1 MITGGCL
8 CGAVRYQTDGPP
20 LVGLRCYCRD
30 CQRASGSTGLPVMIV
45 DKKQFKVT
53 GKTGISAVTGGSGR
67 KAIRHFCP
75 DCGSLL
81 FGTPEV
87 APEIV
92 TVYVGGLDDP
102 RYSNRPSPNSPAT
115 VPRGTSVAICRNLKP
130 RPAPQTRKLRANARI
145 GLQSHPCDEHHG
157 YPVPHGGDEGI
168 VARICAGSKT
178 HDRRQNLHLIPERF
192 CTTKTRRRH

>member
-30 CQRASGSTGLPVMIV
+30 CQRASGATGLPVMIV

-53 GKTGISAVTGGSGR
+53 GKTGISTVTGGSGR
-67 KAIRHFCP
+67 RRSGISVRTAVACFSELLRWP
-75 DCGSLL
+75 RESLP
-81 FGTPEV
+81 FTW
-87 APEIV
+87 AASTI
-92 TVYVGGLDDP
+92 P

-130 RPAPQTRKLRANARI
+130 RPRPADPQAERGFPSLK
-145 GLQSHPCDEHHG
+145 
-157 YPVPHGGDEGI
+157 
-168 VARICAGSKT
+168 VARLLIRIIQDASQR
-178 HDRRQNLHLIPERF
+178 DR
-192 CTTKTRRRH
+192 

>member
-8 CGAVRYQTDGPP
+8 CGAVRYQTDGQP

-92 TVYVGGLDDP
+92 TVYVGSLDDP
-102 RYSNRPSPNSPAT
+102 SVFEPAFAQFT
-115 VPRGTSVAICRNLKP
+115 RD
-130 RPAPQTRKLRANARI
+130 RPAW
-145 GLQSHPCDEHHG
+145 
-157 YPVPHGGDEGI
+157 
-168 VARICAGSKT
+168 
-178 HDRRQNLHLIPERF
+178 DRRSDLPEF
-192 CTTKTRRRH
+192 ETTPPLRRPAS

>member
-8 CGAVRYQTDGPP
+8 CGAVRYQSGGQP

-30 CQRASGSTGLPVMIV
+30 CQRASGSTGVPVMIV

-67 KAIRHFCP
+67 KAIRHFRP

-92 TVYVGGLDDP
+92 TIYVGSLDDP
-102 RYSNRPSPNSPAT
+102 SIFKPAFAQFTRT
-115 VPRGTSVAICRNLKP
+115 VPPGTSVAICRNLKP
-130 RPAPQTRKLRANARI
+130 GPHPPDSQAERYPTRIREMIAR
-145 GLQSHPCDEHHG
+145 
-157 YPVPHGGDEGI
+157 
-168 VARICAGSKT
+168 
-178 HDRRQNLHLIPERF
+178 
-192 CTTKTRRRH
+192 

>member
-20 LVGLRCYCRD
+20 LGGLRCYCRD

-102 RYSNRPSPNSPAT
+102 SVFKPAFAQFTRDRPAWDQRSDLPEFETTPP
-115 VPRGTSVAICRNLKP
+115 PRG
-130 RPAPQTRKLRANARI
+130 PA
-145 GLQSHPCDEHHG
+145 S
-157 YPVPHGGDEGI
+157 
-168 VARICAGSKT
+168 
-178 HDRRQNLHLIPERF
+178 
-192 CTTKTRRRH
+192 

>member
-1 MITGGCL
+1 MPTSSIVRYGARLAVERLRGAGDANGFLGHKLPFVSVSYPGSFYRWGLQMITGGCL
-8 CGAVRYQTDGPP
+8 CGAVRYQTDGQP

-30 CQRASGSTGLPVMIV
+30 CQRASGSTDLPVMIV

-53 GKTGISAVTGGSGR
+53 GKTGIGAVTGGSGR

-92 TVYVGGLDDP
+92 TVYVGSLDDP
-102 RYSNRPSPNSPAT
+102 SVFNPAFAQFT
-115 VPRGTSVAICRNLKP
+115 RD
-130 RPAPQTRKLRANARI
+130 RPAWDQ
-145 GLQSHPCDEHHG
+145 
-157 YPVPHGGDEGI
+157 
-168 VARICAGSKT
+168 
-178 HDRRQNLHLIPERF
+178 RRDLLEF
-192 CTTKTRRRH
+192 ETTPPPRRPAS

>member
-8 CGAVRYQTDGPP
+8 CGAVRYQTDGQPV
-20 LVGLRCYCRD
+20 VGLRCYCRD
-30 CQRASGSTGLPVMIV
+30 CQRASGSAGLPVMV
-45 DKKQFKVT
+45 VNKKQFSVT

-92 TVYVGGLDDP
+92 TVYVGSLDDP
-102 RYSNRPSPNSPAT
+102 SVFKPAFAQFTRDRPAWDQLRDVPEFET
-115 VPRGTSVAICRNLKP
+115 VPR
-130 RPAPQTRKLRANARI
+130 TRKLSHI
-145 GLQSHPCDEHHG
+145 GEFPLNVAPSCFSLGNRLFQSKRVTP
-157 YPVPHGGDEGI
+157 
-168 VARICAGSKT
+168 A
-178 HDRRQNLHLIPERF
+178 DRRTFSAEAVVVSYALM
-192 CTTKTRRRH
+192 